1 MKALISLILFLPSLA
16 MADVSVPRAKQYAY
30 AVYDVSLVG
39 GATVVG
45 GQNIIPLNVQLPA
58 GIVITDEWVYI
69 NTQFAAAGNESIAL
83 QCSGNQDLMSFTTV
97 KNIAADRMLASRVL
111 GNTFNGGAALLPASP
126 TNLNFSQGFG
136 SVPVASSANGCQVS
150 VEIQGVGS
158 PNNFTPYT
166 AGKLTA
172 IIEYFKL

>member
-1 MKALISLILFLPSLA
+1 MKALILALFFVPILSY
-16 MADVSVPRAKQYAY
+16 ADVSVPRGKQYAY
-30 AVYDVSLVG
+30 AIYDVSLEG

-58 GIVITDEWVYI
+58 GIIITDEWVYI
-69 NTQFAAAGNESIAL
+69 NTQFAASGNESLAI
-83 QCSGNQDLMSFTTV
+83 QCSGNQDLMAFTTL
-97 KNIAADRMLASRVL
+97 KNIAADRVLGSRML

-166 AGKLTA
+166 SGKFTA